1 MMDDSRYI
9 NSLIAEGEHEQQDF
23 KYKVMDAEKLS
34 RSVSAFAN
42 TSGGRLLIGVR
53 DDGHIS
59 GVRSEEE
66 IYMMHAAAYEYCRP
80 SSNIHFDTYHI
91 GKRTIV
97 IATIPRSSHRPVKA
111 VTPEGKHQAYIRI
124 ADENIIASPVHLQLW
139 RDEQSTHP
147 VVMQYNDEEA
157 SFLHLLDGME
167 PQPLNHL
174 VRASGLPR
182 KEVIVLL
189 ARLIRFGIVKWR
201 YDGHQFIFGNG

>member
-1 MMDDSRYI
+1 MDDSRYI

-97 IATIPRSSHRPVKA
+97 IATIPRSSQRETPSLYPHRRREYHRLARTPTVMARRA
-111 VTPEGKHQAYIRI
+111 VNSSRGDAIQRRGSVLP
-124 ADENIIASPVHLQLW
+124 SPARRHGA
-139 RDEQSTHP
+139 T
-147 VVMQYNDEEA
+147 A
-157 SFLHLLDGME
+157 
-167 PQPLNHL
+167 PQP
-174 VRASGLPR
+174 SGACERTSPQGSDCP
-182 KEVIVLL
+182 VSPSDT
-189 ARLIRFGIVKWR
+189 FR
-201 YDGHQFIFGNG
+201 YREMEI